1 MKVLLLSAY
10 AAGSHVS
17 WRHCLQ
23 HMLPDWDW
31 NVLELPP
38 RHFCWRVRGN
48 PLYWSLEQ
56 RERLESGFDL
66 LLATSM
72 VDLATL
78 RGLVPGIARL
88 PSALY
93 FHENQFDYPPG
104 RSQHGPL
111 EAQMVSLYAALAADR
126 LLFNSRYNLDG
137 FLRGCAGLLERLP
150 DKVPAGVPER
160 LAEKARV
167 LPVPVAV
174 EALAEGQSKWPGRS
188 AGRPMRLLWIGRFE
202 YDKCGERL
210 LAVLRL
216 LESTAIDYE
225 VAVVGQQFR
234 DSPPAFKDIAT
245 EFPHRLV
252 HFGYVREEYA
262 YRALLRGAD
271 LVLSTAL
278 HEFQGLAVIDAVAA
292 GCLPASCIPDTVDI
306 RRPRMI
312 RIPRRGRRY
321 AACCLPGIC
330 WGSRTPAHR
339 MCKGSPWP
347 PWRQST
353 DAY

>member
-1 MKVLLLSAY
+1 
-10 AAGSHVS
+10 
-17 WRHCLQ
+17 
-23 HMLPDWDW
+23 
-31 NVLELPP
+31 
-38 RHFCWRVRGN
+38 
-48 PLYWSLEQ
+48 
-56 RERLESGFDL
+56 
-66 LLATSM
+66 
-72 VDLATL
+72 
-78 RGLVPGIARL
+78 
-88 PSALY
+88 
-93 FHENQFDYPPG
+93 
-104 RSQHGPL
+104 
-111 EAQMVSLYAALAADR
+111 MVSLYAALAADR

-252 HFGYVREEYA
+252 HFGYVREENA

-278 HEFQGLAVIDAVAA
+278 HEFQGLAVIEAVAA
-292 GCLPASCIPDTVDI
+292 GCLPVVPDRLSYRELYPRHCRYTSAPDDPDSEARSALRCLLLARDMLGQQNARPPDVQRFSLASLAPKY
-306 RRPRMI
+306 RRI
-312 RIPRRGRRY
+312 LSEVAG
-321 AACCLPGIC
+321 APG
-330 WGSRTPAHR
+330 
-339 MCKGSPWP
+339 
-347 PWRQST
+347 
-353 DAY
+353 